1 MKPKIEHQIKNICEL
16 IAGAALVFAM
26 FKVTMFLI
34 LIFA

>member
-1 MKPKIEHQIKNICEL
+1 MKRKTEHQVKNICEL
-16 IAGAALVFAM
+16 IAGAALIFAM